1 MTDSK
6 ARTAYIQDKPEVSCD
21 AKNNNNSNK
30 RMGHMRK
37 TQELSERPPNGQ
49 TGTI

>member
-6 ARTAYIQDKPEVSCD
+6 ARIAYIQDKPEVPCD
-21 AKNNNNSNK
+21 AKNNSNK

-37 TQELSERPPNGQ
+37 TQELSERPPSGQ